1 VIEANPMHR
10 PHIGGGAARPRLP
23 PIPVEVGS
31 SARLRPTM
39 RSPLAA
45 VERFF
50 ERIFERQAARL
61 FRTKL
66 QPIQLQRRIERAME
80 SERRR
85 DGGRTLVRN
94 RYAVHLAPADLTAL
108 REVHPNLAA
117 DLADA
122 ALAFARAHGY
132 TLADRPT
139 VALIADATVEASDVR
154 VAASTDQRNH
164 EAGFQRGA
172 PRTPD
177 TGDPPEDAVADRDH
191 RDDLEGSDRGQSTPT
206 NETAVFVVPMVE
218 SSRAVLREV
227 RPDGSSRTVVVDGRP
242 LTIGRAPDNGLVL
255 ADSRASRHHAR
266 LYGRRGALLLTDLG
280 STNGSWVNDRRIDE
294 MALGEGDQIRIG
306 DTILVVESV
315 EPTESVDTAASG
327 PAGST

>member
-1 VIEANPMHR
+1 MSEPVEPARR
-10 PHIGGGAARPRLP
+10 PSPAGARPTGKETAD
-23 PIPVEVGS
+23 PVIAGP

-50 ERIFERQAARL
+50 ERIFERQSARL

-66 QPIQLQRRIERAME
+66 QPIQLQRRVERAME
-80 SERRR
+80 SQRRR
-85 DGGRTLVRN
+85 DGDRTFVPN
-94 RYAVHLAPADLTAL
+94 RYALHLAPADLAAF
-108 REVHPNLAA
+108 RDVHPNLAA

-122 ALAFARAHGY
+122 ALAFARSHAY

-154 VAASTDQRNH
+154 VAASTDHRQH
-164 EAGFQRGA
+164 QAGLQGTG
-172 PRTPD
+172 PRAPD
-177 TGDPPEDAVADRDH
+177 TAERAEDTATDG
-191 RDDLEGSDRGQSTPT
+191 DDLEDGDRDRPVPT
-206 NETAVFVVPMVE
+206 DRTAVFVVPIVE
-218 SSRAVLREV
+218 SSRAVLREI

-255 ADSRASRHHAR
+255 ADTRASRHHAR

-306 DTILVVESV
+306 DTIIVVESV
-315 EPTESVDTAASG
+315 EPGEAPDPPAAEPGG
-327 PAGST
+327 PG